1 MHVINTVIPVFLIIA
16 LGAYL
21 RKREFFTAEFVSGLN
36 RLVYWIGLPCLL
48 FYKIASA
55 PYDFQRAGEIYVAVL
70 AGTFACIA
78 AGYVLS
84 FFLRLSSIETGTLVQ
99 GVFRGNLLYIGIPV
113 IVYSFTNSSSF
124 DAAKMETTAILVLA
138 LMVPVYNIT
147 AVIVLLVGRHK
158 IDRYAPFKIIREI
171 VTNPILISS
180 LLGLLYSIFFSEL
193 PLAVSRSCKAIGQIA
208 LPLALFGVGSSLVRE
223 KVAGRWTPAV
233 AASLVK
239 ILLGPVVGWLVAGM
253 IGLGSGEMRI
263 ALLFLACPTATV
275 SYIFAVQLG
284 GEKQLAAAL
293 VVVSTVL
300 SVLSLSFVVG
310 FF

>member
-1 MHVINTVIPVFLIIA
+1 MHVINTVIPVFLVIA

-21 RKREFFTAEFVSGLN
+21 RRSGFFSADFISGLN

-55 PYDFQRAGEIYVAVL
+55 PYDFQRAWETYVVVL
-70 AGTFACIA
+70 AGTFACIG
-78 AGYVLS
+78 AGYVFS
-84 FFLRLSSIETGTLVQ
+84 FFLRLSRVDTATFVQ

-113 IVYSFTNSSSF
+113 IVYSFTNGSGF

-158 IDRYAPFKIIREI
+158 IDRYSPVKIVREI
-171 VTNPILISS
+171 ITNPILISS
-180 LLGLLYSIFFSEL
+180 VLGILYSFFFAEL
-193 PLAVSRSCKAIGQIA
+193 PLAVSRSFRAIGQIA
-208 LPLALFGVGSSLVRE
+208 LPLALFGVGSALVRE
-223 KVAGRWTPAV
+223 KVAGRWAAA
-233 AASLVK
+233 AASLIK
-239 ILLGPVVGWLVAGM
+239 IFLAPFVGWLAAEM
-253 IGLGSGEMRI
+253 IGLGAGETRI

-300 SVLSLSFVVG
+300 SIVSLSFVVG

>member
-1 MHVINTVIPVFLIIA
+1 MHVINTVIPVFLVIA

-55 PYDFQRAGEIYVAVL
+55 PYDFQRAWETYVVVL

-113 IVYSFTNSSSF
+113 IVYSFTNSSGF

-158 IDRYAPFKIIREI
+158 IDRYVPVKIIREI

-180 LLGLLYSIFFSEL
+180 MFGILYSIFFAEL

-208 LPLALFGVGSSLVRE
+208 LPLALFGVGSALVRE
-223 KVAGRWTPAV
+223 KVAGRWTPV
-233 AASLVK
+233 VTASLVK
-239 ILLGPVVGWLVAGM
+239 ILLAPVVGWLVAEM
-253 IGLGSGEMRI
+253 IGLGAGETRI

-275 SYIFAVQLG
+275 SYIFAVQFG
-284 GEKQLAAAL
+284 GEKQLAAVL

-300 SVLSLSFVVG
+300 SILSLSLVVG